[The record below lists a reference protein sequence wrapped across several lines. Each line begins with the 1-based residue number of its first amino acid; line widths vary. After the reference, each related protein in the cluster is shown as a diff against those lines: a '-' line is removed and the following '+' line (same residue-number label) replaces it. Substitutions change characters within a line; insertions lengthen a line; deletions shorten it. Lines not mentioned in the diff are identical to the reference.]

1 MLQGINLGQLMAPI
15 GILLAWLTLAFAVSL
30 RIFRWR

>member
-1 MLQGINLGQLMAPI
+1 MLQGMNLGEMIAPI
-15 GILLAWLTLAFAVSL
+15 GILLAWLAVPFAVSL

>member
-1 MLQGINLGQLMAPI
+1 MLQGINLGQLTPQM
-15 GILLAWLTLAFAVSL
+15 GILLAWLVVPFAISL